1 VVSQP
6 RFLQNIVKTTG
17 NRVFL
22 LHYNIKFYWLPV
34 VSLLHSYCNQ
44 LLKIFY
50 NINKY
55 FSTSQYRLMDDKTFF
70 YTDQTTIRLPMNRFN
85 VQNKEN
91 RNVFLSYLL
100 TPSRCPHVPH
110 LCSHIALTD
119 DKLRNWDFS

>member
-6 RFLQNIVKTTG
+6 RFNKHCQNNRQSSIFTTLQYQI
-17 NRVFL
+17 L
-22 LHYNIKFYWLPV
+22 LAACTA
-34 VSLLHSYCNQ
+34 SLLLSYCNQ

-100 TPSRCPHVPH
+100 TPSRCLHVPH
-110 LCSHIALTD
+110 FCSHIALTD
-119 DKLRNWDFS
+119 VKLRNWDFS